1 MTRCAPGWRP
11 GQCGKAHMG
20 VQVQFLTRSDCG
32 LCDTARAVV
41 DSVLADLPE
50 QIDVQLSVVDID
62 SDAQLQAKY
71 DWDVPVVLINGR
83 QHSFHRVD
91 PHRFAQALRAAHERG

>member
-1 MTRCAPGWRP
+1 
-11 GQCGKAHMG
+11 MG
-20 VQVQFLTRSDCG
+20 VVVEFLTRENCG

-41 DSVLADLPE
+41 DSVLEDLPE
-50 QIDVQLSVVDID
+50 TIDAQLSVIDID

-71 DWDVPVVLINGR
+71 DWDAPVVLINGR

-91 PHRFAQALRAAHERG
+91 PKRFAQALRAAHERG

>member
-1 MTRCAPGWRP
+1 
-11 GQCGKAHMG
+11 MG
-20 VQVQFLTRSDCG
+20 VVVEFLTRENCG
-32 LCDTARAVV
+32 LCDTARTVV

-50 QIDVQLSVVDID
+50 TIDAQLSVIDID

-91 PHRFAQALRAAHERG
+91 PKRFAHALRAAYERG

>member
-1 MTRCAPGWRP
+1 MS
-11 GQCGKAHMG
+11 
-20 VQVQFLTRSDCG
+20 VVVEFLTRDDCG
-32 LCDTARAVV
+32 LCDSARAVV
-41 DSVLADLPE
+41 DGVLADLPGE
-50 QIDVQLSVVDID
+50 IDAQLSVIDID

-91 PHRFAQALRAAHERG
+91 PKRFAQALRAVHERG

>member
-1 MTRCAPGWRP
+1 
-11 GQCGKAHMG
+11 MG
-20 VQVQFLTRSDCG
+20 VVVEFLTRENCG

-41 DSVLADLPE
+41 DSVLADQPE
-50 QIDVQLSVVDID
+50 TIDAQLSVIDID
-62 SDAQLQAKY
+62 SDEQLQAKY

-91 PHRFAQALRAAHERG
+91 PKRFAQALRAAHERG

>member
-1 MTRCAPGWRP
+1 
-11 GQCGKAHMG
+11 MG
-20 VQVQFLTRSDCG
+20 VVVEFLTRENCG
-32 LCDTARAVV
+32 LCDTARAAV
-41 DSVLADLPE
+41 DRVLADLAE
-50 QIDVQLSVVDID
+50 TVDAKLSVIDID

-91 PHRFAQALRAAHERG
+91 PKRFAQALRAAHERG

>member
-1 MTRCAPGWRP
+1 
-11 GQCGKAHMG
+11 MG
-20 VQVQFLTRSDCG
+20 VVVEFLTRENCG

-41 DSVLADLPE
+41 DRVLADLAE
-50 QIDVQLSVVDID
+50 TVDAKLSVIDID

-91 PHRFAQALRAAHERG
+91 PKRFAQALRAAHERG

>member
-1 MTRCAPGWRP
+1 
-11 GQCGKAHMG
+11 MG
-20 VQVQFLTRSDCG
+20 VVVEFLTRENCG

-41 DSVLADLPE
+41 DSVLADLAE
-50 QIDVQLSVVDID
+50 TIDAQLSVIDID
-62 SDAQLQAKY
+62 SDEQLQAKY

-91 PHRFAQALRAAHERG
+91 PKRFAQALRAAHERG